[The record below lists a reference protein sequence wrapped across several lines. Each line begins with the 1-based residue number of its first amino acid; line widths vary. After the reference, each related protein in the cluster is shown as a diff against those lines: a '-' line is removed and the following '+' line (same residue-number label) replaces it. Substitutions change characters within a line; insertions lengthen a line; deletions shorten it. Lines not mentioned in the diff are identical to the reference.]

1 MTRVYLPTTLAGLHG
16 FLDAGSVDATVGY
29 AVTPALREWYVE
41 GDLEELEYTAT
52 AAAARASLRMLVESE
67 SRRRV
72 VLAVEVAD
80 GAATSM
86 PGLDRAAVRLA
97 APVPWSAVDSALVDD
112 PSAADD
118 VTAALAALVAA
129 DAGDEDAAFTVD
141 TVEDHELGWY
151 AVQELPALV
160 ALET

>member
-1 MTRVYLPTTLAGLHG
+1 VTRVYLPTTLAGLHG
-16 FLDAGSVDATVGY
+16 FLDAGSVEATVGY

-41 GDLEELEYTAT
+41 GDLEELEYAAT

-80 GAATSM
+80 GAATPM
-86 PGLDRAAVRLA
+86 PDVDRAAVGLA

-129 DAGDEDAAFTVD
+129 DAGHEDAAFTVD
-141 TVEDHELGWY
+141 AVEDHELGWY

-160 ALET
+160 ALEA